1 MQWAFGDF
9 IEAERAVAVLVIRSE
24 VFRELRGS
32 AAASAVELEVAEL
45 PDHPWYIAVQYHPE
59 FQSKPLSPHPLFA
72 DFVRASLENRKARRG
87 EPLAARVPV
96 TAR

>member
-1 MQWAFGDF
+1 MLF
-9 IEAERAVAVLVIRSE
+9 RSLVVAGKTPDGKFV
-24 VFRELRGS
+24 
-32 AAASAVELEVAEL
+32 EVAEL

-72 DFVRASLENRKARRG
+72 DFVRASLENRKARHG
-87 EPLAARVPV
+87 EPVATGVPV